1 MFFKSLSINSLQGL
15 FVLNDFVVYVKCKS
29 IQNSKQGFEVIA
41 SNLYFS
47 HSCLALSKSECVSLS
62 NTQ

>member
-1 MFFKSLSINSLQGL
+1 M
-15 FVLNDFVVYVKCKS
+15 LNDFVVYVKCKS